1 MIQKRGAM
9 CYSAGVSDIRGLY
22 SHAGGVRTL
31 DETYSIYSGY
41 PVFIVTFSANVE
53 VKS

>member
-1 MIQKRGAM
+1 VLICERVGYQR
-9 CYSAGVSDIRGLY
+9 SY

-31 DETYSIYSGY
+31 DETYSIYPGY
-41 PVFIVTFSANVE
+41 PVCIGAFSTTVE